1 MKTLLL
7 VVAALAIPMSAQAG
21 TKHHRVPH
29 QALGYQPQIA
39 CTDVRVLAGSPRLL
53 PGRWKNVRRVADR
66 I

>member
-29 QALGYQPQIA
+29 QALAISL
-39 CTDVRVLAGSPRLL
+39 R
-53 PGRWKNVRRVADR
+53 
-66 I
+66 